1 MVLTGQRAGSH
12 VTEVTIS
19 GDGTLT
25 LGGTGT
31 DSSLTLGN
39 GSSLNGVLLDIREG
53 SALSA
58 ATGSVNTVSGL
69 EGGGALKL
77 SGAEM
82 TISSSDSHT
91 FTGTLDGASGTLNV
105 KSGNGSVQTIK
116 GAGNAGYHLNVSDGG
131 VLTLA
136 GTAGEGGNPAQAS
149 YQGITV
155 NGGTL
160 NIGSA
165 DDPKTQ
171 LTLGSDGLSVTGDST
186 VVLPLPPQRWT
197 AWAIPLSPPAEILR
211 WGDGTGK
218 SRWS

>member
-1 MVLTGQRAGSH
+1 MRRSP
-12 VTEVTIS
+12 
-19 GDGTLT
+19 
-25 LGGTGT
+25 
-31 DSSLTLGN
+31 
-39 GSSLNGVLLDIREG
+39 
-53 SALSA
+53 
-58 ATGSVNTVSGL
+58 TGSVNTVSGL
-69 EGGGALKL
+69 AGGGALKL

-82 TISSSDSHT
+82 TINSSASHA

-116 GAGNAGYHLNVSDGG
+116 GAGNAGYHLNVSDAG

-136 GTAGEGGNPAQAS
+136 GAAGEGGNPAQAS

-171 LTLGSDGLSVTGDST
+171 LTLGSPF
-186 VVLPLPPQRWT
+186 PLPPQRWT

-211 WGDGTGK
+211 WETGRGK

>member
-1 MVLTGQRAGSH
+1 M
-12 VTEVTIS
+12 TIS

-69 EGGGALKL
+69 AGGGALKL

-82 TISSSDSHT
+82 TINSSASHA

-136 GTAGEGGNPAQAS
+136 GAAGEGGNPAQAS

-171 LTLGSDGLSVTGDST
+171 LTLGSDGLSVTGASGCHYRA
-186 VVLPLPPQRWT
+186 VP
-197 AWAIPLSPPAEILR
+197 
-211 WGDGTGK
+211 
-218 SRWS
+218 

>member
-1 MVLTGQRAGSH
+1 MVLTGQQAGSH

-69 EGGGALKL
+69 CGRRKPLKL

-82 TISSSDSHT
+82 TINSSASHA
-91 FTGTLDGASGTLNV
+91 FTGTLDGASGKRST
-105 KSGNGSVQTIK
+105 S
-116 GAGNAGYHLNVSDGG
+116 
-131 VLTLA
+131 
-136 GTAGEGGNPAQAS
+136 NPATEASRLSRVQAM
-149 YQGITV
+149 QVIT
-155 NGGTL
+155 
-160 NIGSA
+160 
-165 DDPKTQ
+165 
-171 LTLGSDGLSVTGDST
+171 
-186 VVLPLPPQRWT
+186 
-197 AWAIPLSPPAEILR
+197 
-211 WGDGTGK
+211 
-218 SRWS
+218 